1 MGQNQPGFAE
11 VPVACFG
18 YSKKNK
24 KQKHIQH
31 YIFDIIILIAI
42 TMQTIVFFFIKRIN
56 ADKTYVTY
64 DVTI

>member
-18 YSKKNK
+18 YSKNK
-24 KQKHIQH
+24 TKTHTALHIRH
-31 YIFDIIILIAI
+31 YHINCNYNANHS
-42 TMQTIVFFFIKRIN
+42 VFFIKRIN